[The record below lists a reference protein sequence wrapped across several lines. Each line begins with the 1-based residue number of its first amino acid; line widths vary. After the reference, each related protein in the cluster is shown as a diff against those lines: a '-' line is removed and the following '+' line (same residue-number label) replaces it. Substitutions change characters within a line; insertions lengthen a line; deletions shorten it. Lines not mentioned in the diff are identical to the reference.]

1 MVRDRK
7 PSELRGRKAVWEG
20 RLGRETM
27 SRAHSSFRI
36 EGTAVHA
43 GGDSGEGERK

>member
-1 MVRDRK
+1 MVRGRK
-7 PSELRGRKAVWEG
+7 PSELRSQKAMWEG

-27 SRAHSSFRI
+27 SSAHSSFRI

-43 GGDSGEGERK
+43 SGDSGKGERK